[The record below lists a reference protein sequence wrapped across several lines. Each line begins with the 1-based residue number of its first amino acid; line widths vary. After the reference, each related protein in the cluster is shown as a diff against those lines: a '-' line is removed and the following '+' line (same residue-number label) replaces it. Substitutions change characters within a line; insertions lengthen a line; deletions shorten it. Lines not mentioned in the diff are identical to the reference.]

1 MRIERVMR
9 LALCAAVAAG
19 LLPCLAEGG
28 FVRLDNPGFEAANPS
43 QGWRV
48 PKAWRIED
56 GAGRKGSHGL
66 VWENTDRG
74 HYSFPSY
81 ELSFEPG
88 MAYRF
93 GAWVKVDSHSG
104 SKLKVEVDWSDKA
117 GKYLGYSPAFPV
129 MNNDAGTDGW
139 VKYEGI
145 TDPVPQNVGPVG
157 HILCCLPKG
166 SAGRVRFD
174 DFYIE
179 PVGIRWVDYL
189 ASSAY
194 HDEAARGDGEIRFV
208 ASLYVNTVRCPL
220 AEAVAELDY
229 RAADGAVR
237 TVRPRRFTESL
248 AEFAV
253 DASAFALGTQ
263 EVVFRLKKGEDLLGE
278 ERLRFTCTEKPI
290 VRRVA
295 FDREGRVSVGGKRI
309 FPLGM
314 YIRSL
319 DGERLAT
326 YLKGPFN
333 CAVQYGKL
341 SRADLDRYA
350 AHDLLVM
357 MDVRGYIDGYNH
369 GTPCLV
375 KSQEESCAAFRRIVS
390 EYGNHPALLG
400 WYIVDEAPRKFH
412 RKITEA
418 NRFLHEIDPNHPTYA
433 VMNVP
438 EIIRSLLP
446 GFDVIGVDPY
456 PIGNFWRKAE
466 DISVCSRWPE
476 QTRKETLGMRPMW
489 NVPQAFNW
497 EWYRNHNANEA
508 RTRMPSFAEMAN
520 MNWQSVA
527 AGANGLVLYS
537 FEPLCKHLEGAEF
550 DRAWGDVCRAAEEV
564 KRMEP
569 VLLGDPSAAVA
580 GAIPDSLVVRA
591 FRHEGADWVLV
602 VNRTAEPTKA
612 KLALARPCAGIRTV
626 LGGGVRLSDAKGLEV
641 DFAGLGYA
649 FVRLAE

>member
-1 MRIERVMR
+1 MRIGKNMR
-9 LALCAAVAAG
+9 SALCAAVAAG
-19 LLPCLAEGG
+19 LLPGLAEEG

-66 VWENTDRG
+66 VWENDDRG

-88 MAYRF
+88 MSYRF

-104 SKLKVEVDWSDKA
+104 LPLKVEVDWSDKA
-117 GKYLGYSPAFPV
+117 GKYLGYSPAHPV
-129 MNNDAGTDGW
+129 PNNETDTDGW
-139 VKYEGI
+139 VQYEGV
-145 TDPVPQNVGPVG
+145 TDPIPQNVGPVG
-157 HILCCLPKG
+157 HILCTLPRG
-166 SAGRVRFD
+166 GIGRVRFD

-179 PVGIRWVDYL
+179 PLGIRWIDCL

-208 ASLYVNTVRCPL
+208 ASIYINMVKCPL

-237 TVRPRRFTESL
+237 TVRPLKFTASL

-263 EVVFRLKKGEDLLGE
+263 EVVFRLKKGADLLGE
-278 ERLRFTCTEKPI
+278 ERLRFTCTEKPRS
-290 VRRVA
+290 RRVA

-319 DGERLAT
+319 DGERLET

-350 AHDLLVM
+350 ARKLLVM
-357 MDVRGYIDGYNH
+357 MDVRGYIDGYNC

-375 KSQEESCAAFRRIVS
+375 KSLDESRAALRRIVS

-400 WYIVDEAPRKFH
+400 WYLVDEAPRKYH
-412 RKITEA
+412 RKVAEA
-418 NRFLHEIDPNHPTYA
+418 NVFLHEIDPDHPTYA
-433 VMNVP
+433 VMDKKT
-438 EIIRSLLP
+438 IRSLLP
-446 GFDVIGVDPY
+446 GADVIGVDPY
-456 PIGNFWRKAE
+456 PIGNFWRKVE
-466 DISVCSRWPE
+466 DISLCSRSPE
-476 QTRKETLGMRPMW
+476 DAREESLGMRPMW

-497 EWYRNHNANEA
+497 EWYRNHNVSEA
-508 RTRMPSFAEMAN
+508 HARMPSFAEMAN

-537 FEPLCKHLEGAEF
+537 FEPLCKRLEGAEF
-550 DRAWGDVCRAAEEV
+550 DRTWGDVCRAAEEV

-569 VLLGDPSAAVA
+569 VLLGDPSVAVE

-591 FRHEGADWVLV
+591 FRHEGADWALV

-612 KLALARPCAGIRTV
+612 KLALARPCAGIRTA

-649 FVRLAE
+649 FVKLAE